1 MNVLALAS
9 NAAQAAPGV
18 VPCRTRESELWF
30 SESQTDIDRAQ
41 QLCRTCPLQ
50 VSCLSGAVARKE
62 PWGVWGGELF
72 EKGEIVAAKKPKGR
86 PRKDADER
94 ARAAQERLNERLN
107 ERLSGV
113 A

>member
-9 NAAQAAPGV
+9 NAAQTAPGV

-41 QLCRTCPLQ
+41 QLCRACPLQ
-50 VSCLSGAVARKE
+50 AACLTGAVARKE

-86 PRKDADER
+86 PRKDADQR
-94 ARAAQERLNERLN
+94 ARAAQERLK